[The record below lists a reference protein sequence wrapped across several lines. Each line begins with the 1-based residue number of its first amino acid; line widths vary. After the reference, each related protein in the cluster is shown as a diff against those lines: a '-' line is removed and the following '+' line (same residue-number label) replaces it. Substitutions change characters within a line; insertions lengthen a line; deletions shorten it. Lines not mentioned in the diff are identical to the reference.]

1 MSCWK
6 SDRQGRN
13 DWKAIA
19 WEVSPHGGFP
29 ERTTQKKKIDD
40 DNNMTKAL
48 LNMIYC
54 LMWSFILLPWRASH
68 DDDELPFVLNATD
81 EDDVNAFSLL
91 T

>member
-1 MSCWK
+1 
-6 SDRQGRN
+6 
-13 DWKAIA
+13 
-19 WEVSPHGGFP
+19 
-29 ERTTQKKKIDD
+29 
-40 DNNMTKAL
+40 MTKAL